1 VPGGSP
7 RCNFHDMNKR
17 YLIGASLLPMYGE
30 MWWAILEAILPSLA
44 PSIWKIFDGV
54 KDEEGV
60 DRALGKTFQRH
71 VTLFIYDYSHYS
83 I

>member
-1 VPGGSP
+1 
-7 RCNFHDMNKR
+7 
-17 YLIGASLLPMYGE
+17 MYGE

-54 KDEEGV
+54 KDAEGV
-60 DRALGKTFQRH
+60 DRALGKSFQRH